1 MREAALRKKASC
13 YWAAEKE
20 QKKLDGGDGGS
31 IRMVEMVLYQ
41 PFSVTLDLKNE
52 HVAAPVDCRFD
63 VALCASPPPLQLQ
76 MCACIIMTPPKTAHP
91 IQQKN
96 ETIED
101 CC

>member
-13 YWAAEKE
+13 YWVAEKE

-52 HVAAPVDCRFD
+52 HVAG
-63 VALCASPPPLQLQ
+63 
-76 MCACIIMTPPKTAHP
+76 
-91 IQQKN
+91 
-96 ETIED
+96 
-101 CC
+101 

>member
-41 PFSVTLDLKNE
+41 PFSVTLEE
-52 HVAAPVDCRFD
+52 HVLTWPVLKDGARHGAA
-63 VALCASPPPLQLQ
+63 ASTSICFKCVL
-76 MCACIIMTPPKTAHP
+76 ASS
-91 IQQKN
+91 
-96 ETIED
+96 
-101 CC
+101 